1 MSTDNASVTLLLG
14 GPVITVDGDRRVIDP
29 GAVAV
34 QADRIVAVGTPAELT
49 NGYPGAE
56 RVDLQHA
63 AILPGLVD
71 SHGHAGHGM
80 TKALHDGQGDWL
92 DLVAQVY
99 FRESDEEFWRAES
112 FLSALEHIEFG
123 VTTSLSMTGSMPR
136 VDDPK
141 YAIAASSG
149 YAALGLRHIVALGP
163 PSLPWPATYRDV
175 ESGQEISVD
184 LLRMMATVAETIER
198 LNGTSDGRISVFV
211 GPSGL
216 VAELDADGKATE
228 ESIAALRAVHE
239 LAGEVDVYIHSH
251 AYAGEIKAAA
261 EALPDILS
269 PKLTLAHCA
278 GIDLEEVHIMAN
290 AGVNATH
297 GPLTNAFVRAR
308 FPLTEALEAGVNVLI
323 STDGSGPDRS
333 FDLLSQG
340 RIAAQLQ
347 RAHFADTS
355 ILPAGKILEM
365 MTIDPARALG
375 LDDQIGSLEP
385 DKKADVIAVNL
396 RSARMG
402 PRFMPLERVVYVGS
416 GLDVEFMMVDGKTLM
431 RDRRIENID
440 IDTILDDADRAAHAT
455 YERAGML
462 DKLVSHPNTWGHVRY

>member
-1 MSTDNASVTLLLG
+1 MTTLLVG
-14 GPVITVDGDRRVIDP
+14 GPVITVDAERRVLDP

-34 QADRIVAVGTPAELT
+34 EDDRIIAVGSPGDLRLQYPDATEIELSGT
-49 NGYPGAE
+49 
-56 RVDLQHA
+56 
-63 AILPGLVD
+63 AILPGLID

-80 TKALHDGQGDWL
+80 TKALGDGADDWL
-92 DLVAQVY
+92 DLVAEIY
-99 FRESDEEFWRAES
+99 FRQSDVEFWRAES

-141 YAIAASSG
+141 YAVAAASG
-149 YAALGLRHIVALGP
+149 YAALGLRHIAALGP
-163 PSLPWPATYRDV
+163 PNMPWPARYRDV
-175 ESGQEISVD
+175 ETGREISVD
-184 LLRMMATVAETIER
+184 LDGMMDTVAATIDQ
-198 LNGTSDGRISVFV
+198 LNGTAGGRISVFV

-216 VAELDADGKATE
+216 VPEMAAGGSATA
-228 ESIAALRAVHE
+228 SSVAMMTAVHE
-239 LAGEVDVYIHSH
+239 MSEDRGVYIHSH
-251 AYAGEIKAAA
+251 TYKGQLIAARDGY
-261 EALPDILS
+261 PDILS

-278 GIDLEEVHIMAN
+278 GISLEEVRIMAG

-297 GPLTNAFVRAR
+297 GPLTHAFASAR

-365 MTIDPARALG
+365 MTIDPARAFG
-375 LDDQIGSLEP
+375 MDDQIGSLEP
-385 DKKADVIAVNL
+385 GKKADIIAVDL
-396 RSARMG
+396 RSARMEPG
-402 PRFMPLERVVYVGS
+402 YMPLERVIYVGS
-416 GLDVEFMMVDGKTLM
+416 GLDIEFMMVDGKILKQNHQIL
-431 RDRRIENID
+431 DID
-440 IDTILDDADRAAHAT
+440 VDTILNDADRAAQTT

-462 DKLVSHPNTWGHVRY
+462 DRLSSHPNTWGHVRYEG